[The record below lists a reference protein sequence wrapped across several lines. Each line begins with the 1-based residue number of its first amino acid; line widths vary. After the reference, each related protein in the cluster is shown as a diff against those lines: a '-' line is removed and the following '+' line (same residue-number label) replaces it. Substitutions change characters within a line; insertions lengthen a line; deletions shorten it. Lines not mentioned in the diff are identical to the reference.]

1 MSPQEPIVPPLP
13 PSPPVHEEKA
23 WWPLALGLVLV
34 ALGFSAFYKIWTGA
48 DQNQIMI
55 GVLMLIGGVAQGFY
69 AVFGRHWRNFLA
81 EMAPA
86 ILYLLGGMIIIA
98 DPLTGSFVLTVLLAT
113 TLVVGAVYRIA
124 LSFREG
130 LFKGWQIAA
139 VAFGISA
146 ALWLWL
152 LWAWPKSGL
161 WVLGTIVGVELV
173 ASGIAWI
180 QRGITERKTGAE
192 V

>member
-1 MSPQEPIVPPLP
+1 MSEHEPLVPQMPAQ
-13 PSPPVHEEKA
+13 PPVHEEKA
-23 WWPLALGLVLV
+23 WWPLALGVVLV
-34 ALGFSAFYKIWTGA
+34 ALGVSAFYKVWTGA

-55 GVLMLIGGVAQGFY
+55 GVLMLIGGIAQGFY
-69 AVFGRHWRNFLA
+69 AVFGRKWRNFLA

-98 DPLTGSFVLTVLLAT
+98 DPLTGSFVLTLLLAT

-130 LFKGWQIAA
+130 TMKGWQIAA
-139 VAFGISA
+139 LAFGISA

-161 WVLGTIVGVELV
+161 WVLGTIVGVELI

-180 QRGITERKTGAE
+180 QRGITERKTGVE

>member
-1 MSPQEPIVPPLP
+1 MNTHEPSVPQMPPP
-13 PSPPVHEEKA
+13 PPVHEEKA

-34 ALGFSAFYKIWTGA
+34 ALGASAFYKVWTGA

-55 GVLMLIGGVAQGFY
+55 GVLMVIGGVAQGFY
-69 AVFGRHWRNFLA
+69 AVFGRQWRNFLT

-98 DPLTGSFVLTVLLAT
+98 DPLTGSFVLTLLLAT

-130 LFKGWQIAA
+130 LMKGWQIAA
-139 VAFGISA
+139 LALGISA

-161 WVLGTIVGVELV
+161 WVLGTIVGVELI

-180 QRGITERKTGAE
+180 QRGITERKTGRE

>member
-1 MSPQEPIVPPLP
+1 MNTHETSVPQMPPP
-13 PSPPVHEEKA
+13 PPVHEEKA

-34 ALGFSAFYKIWTGA
+34 ALGASAFYKVWTGA

-55 GVLMLIGGVAQGFY
+55 GVLMVIGGVAQGFY
-69 AVFGRHWRNFLA
+69 AVFGRQWRNFLA

-98 DPLTGSFVLTVLLAT
+98 DPLTGSFVLTLLLAT

-130 LFKGWQIAA
+130 LMKGWQIAA
-139 VAFGISA
+139 LALGISA

-161 WVLGTIVGVELV
+161 WVLGTIVGVELI

-180 QRGITERKTGAE
+180 QRGITERKTGRE